1 MSEAGKLIGGDRL
14 ENTGYAEMS
23 TGQFILWNISF

>member
-23 TGQFILWNISF
+23 TGQFIL